1 MRYDDSMEYY
11 IQLQMQAENA
21 ATRLRKSPF
30 PMISVEDAIEILRKN
45 VEETEAEIINISDA
59 QGRILYQNIK
69 SYINLPPFRASI
81 KDGYAVLASDGKGK
95 RRVLC
100 GVKAGTMVKIMIK
113 IMIKAW

>member
-1 MRYDDSMEYY
+1 
-11 IQLQMQAENA
+11 MQIENA
-21 ATRLRKSPF
+21 ATRLRISPF

-45 VEETEAEIINISDA
+45 VEKTEAEIINISDA
-59 QGRILYQNIK
+59 QGRILYQNVK